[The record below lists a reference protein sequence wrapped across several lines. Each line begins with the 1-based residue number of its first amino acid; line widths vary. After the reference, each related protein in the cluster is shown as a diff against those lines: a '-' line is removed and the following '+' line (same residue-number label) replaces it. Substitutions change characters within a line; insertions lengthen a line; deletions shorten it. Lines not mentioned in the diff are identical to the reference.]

1 MFSKT
6 NIFVSKTVFFSH
18 LAFACVRE
26 PVRTRDMGYGESHSH
41 PWYVDIRVGMCIF
54 LFECVCV

>member
-18 LAFACVRE
+18 LAFACVKE
-26 PVRTRDMGYGESHSH
+26 SVRTRDMGYGESHSH
-41 PWYVDIRVGMCIF
+41 PWYVDIRVGM
-54 LFECVCV
+54 